1 VKAPRPLVRVG
12 PDVAP
17 LVPAFLASRREL
29 ARDSAEAMRGG
40 RSGDV
45 RRIAHQIAGA
55 ARMYGFAELAG
66 IAEALERAAA
76 AGDGSAMVSRQA
88 ELETYLEGVEVDYSS
103 MEAP

>member
-1 VKAPRPLVRVG
+1 
-12 PDVAP
+12 
-17 LVPAFLASRREL
+17 
-29 ARDSAEAMRGG
+29 
-40 RSGDV
+40 
-45 RRIAHQIAGA
+45 
-55 ARMYGFAELAG
+55 MYGFAELAG